1 VNLVD
6 TLSNEGGQYLFST
19 QLTPAAETS
28 VHIWLDVQLP
38 AHTWSEPVDLMEYG
52 NKATEYSAY
61 FCLLNGEPVKNAA
74 PSPGLKLLL
83 SLTLLELIKG
93 RLELLAVPKYAD
105 ESHFSRLQIT
115 IP

>member
-1 VNLVD
+1 MK
-6 TLSNEGGQYLFST
+6 EGSIYVST

-52 NKATEYSAY
+52 KATEYSAY
-61 FCLLNGEPVKNAA
+61 FCLLNTHLAGQKYAA

-105 ESHFSRLQIT
+105 ESHFSGCK
-115 IP
+115 